1 MFVKSIALLILTI
14 SFLFPQGSVLL
25 VGGGSENYNDWS
37 DTPYQWLV
45 SNAPNKKILVLHYST
60 ASSFLPDYF
69 KSLGALESQNL
80 VIASTAIANDS
91 ATYKTIL
98 NYDAVFL
105 RGGDQW
111 QYISL
116 WKGTL
121 AEEAIRKIFM
131 RGGAI
136 GGTSAGAMVLSS
148 IIADA
153 KNGTVDPRISIKNP
167 LLSGISFTKDFLGFV
182 PNVICD
188 THFYERGRIAR
199 LLSMMAL
206 YHKQNNQWIIGLG
219 VDDAT
224 AIGISSDGIGE
235 IFGSGVVTF
244 LRTTNITSYS
254 LQSTDQLG
262 LSNIS
267 LLQLTKGYKLQMQS
281 GEILQTP
288 STASSYSPRTYST
301 QSPLIV
307 LDGGNSTIEWT
318 SSIGSISKFIQNTGN
333 DSVAIFTTSP
343 SSFEIESISS
353 LLQQHSKPHRIVTLL
368 PIKRFEQSTASELH
382 NFGAMIFANIIPES
396 LIYFTDTSSL
406 TGNIF
411 KQKLNL
417 PMAFLGDA
425 AAFSGEQFINKFEL
439 TTTAAYRG
447 RLTIEIGL
455 GVIKGMVI
463 VPRIYESSDYVEN
476 RMSGFMWGIG
486 KTMTSYGILLDNNSH
501 LVIKNNLVEPYGSS
515 PAVIVDLQKNTQIDF
530 PTYIASGGFGTR
542 QNAAIINAKISVVK
556 DSTLYYLNSTTNVD
570 KALNTFPA
578 TVTLHQNYPNPFNP
592 ITKISFSL
600 TFEGFTTLSIYDV
613 LGKTIAT
620 LIHQTLP
627 SGSYTIPFSAQ
638 QLPSGLYYY
647 TLRSGDQQIT
657 RKAVLIR

>member
-1 MFVKSIALLILTI
+1 MFAKGIALFFLAI
-14 SFLFPQGSVLL
+14 SYLCPQGSVLL

-80 VIASTAIANDS
+80 VISSTAIANDS

-98 NYDAVFL
+98 QYDAVFL

-111 QYISL
+111 QYILL

-199 LLSMMAL
+199 LLSMMAM

-224 AIGISSDGIGE
+224 AIGISSEGTGE
-235 IFGSGVVTF
+235 IFGSGVVSI
-244 LRTTNITSYS
+244 LRAINNTAYS
-254 LQSTDQLG
+254 LQLSDQLG

-267 LLQLTKGYKLQMQS
+267 LLQLTKGYKIQIQS
-281 GEILQTP
+281 GEILHTP
-288 STASSYSPRTYST
+288 SSVSSFSPKPYST
-301 QSPLIV
+301 QSPYIV

-318 SSIGSISKFIQNTGN
+318 SSIGSISKFIQNIGN
-333 DSVAIFTTSP
+333 DSIAIFTTSP
-343 SSFEIESISS
+343 SSFEIEAIST
-353 LLQQHSKPHRIVTLL
+353 LLQQHSKPHRIISAF
-368 PIKRFEQSTASELH
+368 PFNRYHHSNASDFN
-382 NFGAMIFANIIPES
+382 NFGSMIFANINPES
-396 LIYFTDTSSL
+396 LVYFTDTSSL
-406 TGNIF
+406 AGKIF
-411 KQKLNL
+411 RQKRNL

-425 AAFSGEQFINKFEL
+425 AAFAGEQFVNKFEL

-447 RLTIEIGL
+447 RLTIESGL
-455 GVIKGMVI
+455 GILRGMVI
-463 VPRIYESSDYVEN
+463 VPRIFESSDYVEN

-486 KTMTSYGILLDNNSH
+486 KVMPSYGILLDNYSH
-501 LVIKNNLVEPYGSS
+501 LVIKNNIVELFGSS
-515 PAVIVDLQKNTQIDF
+515 PTVIFDLQKNQQIDF
-530 PTYIASGGFGTR
+530 PTYIASGGIGTR
-542 QNAAIINAKISVVK
+542 QNAAIINSTITVLK
-556 DSTLYYLNSTTNVD
+556 DSTLFDLTNTTNVD
-570 KALNTFPA
+570 KTFTISPTSFALY
-578 TVTLHQNYPNPFNP
+578 QNYPNPFNP
-592 ITKISFSL
+592 GTTITFSL
-600 TFEGFTTLSIYDV
+600 TSGGFTTLSIYDV
-613 LGKTIAT
+613 LGKTITT
-620 LIHQTLP
+620 LMNQNLA
-627 SGSYTIPFSAQ
+627 SGFYTIPFHSQ
-638 QLPSGLYYY
+638 ELPSGIYFYS
-647 TLRSGDQQIT
+647 LRFGNQQIT
-657 RKAVLIR
+657 RKAILLR